1 MYFLRRFVYE
11 AKRSMTVKAKLL
23 ICGLFAMLAAG
34 CAGNKEMLT
43 TSINE
48 AEGMN
53 RAAQAEGIK
62 SPATVQGEK
71 DLASAKQLSEEGKDN
86 EALDAAER
94 SRLQYRLAF
103 AEKDAKDAALADSTA
118 SKELQGDQESQK
130 LYQSILDNETKGKE
144 AAQ

>member
-1 MYFLRRFVYE
+1 
-11 AKRSMTVKAKLL
+11 MTVKAKFL
-23 ICGLFAMLAAG
+23 ICGLFVMLAAG

-48 AEGMN
+48 AEGMH
-53 RAAQAEGIK
+53 RAAQAEGIQ
-62 SPATVQGEK
+62 SAATVQGEK
-71 DLASAKQLSEEGKDN
+71 DVASAKQLSEEGKDN
-86 EALDAAER
+86 EALDAAEH
-94 SRLQYRLAF
+94 SRLLYRLAF

-130 LYQSILDNETKGKE
+130 LYQTILDNETQDKE

>member
-1 MYFLRRFVYE
+1 M
-11 AKRSMTVKAKLL
+11 KAKFL
-23 ICGLFAMLAAG
+23 ICGLFVMLAAG

-48 AEGMN
+48 AEGMH
-53 RAAQAEGIK
+53 RAAQAEGI
-62 SPATVQGEK
+62 QK

-86 EALDAAER
+86 AALDAAEH
-94 SRLQYRLAF
+94 SRLLYRLAF

-130 LYQSILDNETKGKE
+130 LYQTILDNETQDKE